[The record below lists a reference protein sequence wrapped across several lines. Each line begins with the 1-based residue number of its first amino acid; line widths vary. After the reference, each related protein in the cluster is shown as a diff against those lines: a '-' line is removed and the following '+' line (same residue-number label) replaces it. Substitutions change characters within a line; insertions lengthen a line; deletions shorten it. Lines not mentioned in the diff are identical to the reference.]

1 MIKYIPHVS
10 ISQKQNKHI
19 DAIYY
24 RYLTLQAEYEQQQT
38 VLVAQALDTARTYL
52 PVVEAVAA
60 LIAEIDVLA
69 SFATAAAVAPGVYV
83 RPTVMARG
91 SGVIQLKVQT

>member
-1 MIKYIPHVS
+1 M
-10 ISQKQNKHI
+10 Q
-19 DAIYY
+19 
-24 RYLTLQAEYEQQQT
+24 TEYEEQQA
-38 VLVAQALDTARTYL
+38 VLVTQALDTARTYL

-83 RPTVMARG
+83 RPTIMKRG
-91 SGVIQLKVQT
+91 SGVIHLKVRVF